1 MTLKEAP
8 YAIRVTRRD
17 GAEVV
22 HVYRREPDANHRDR
36 LQRLVTLGPLA
47 AQAGESLLRR
57 AVDEP
62 FPAGARA
69 GLGASSPLSRR
80 NGGGA
85 GGGGTQGIGGGGHL
99 STLPPEPGRG
109 RGTGKP
115 ELPSPAVRGRGRGR
129 GLPPAWPLPVG
140 PFRAVSAEWGARAA
154 LFGLVARGLRDAARL
169 PLAARHVAEMS
180 GTDAAWWVGLAT
192 GPRAD
197 RGLRALRILTDA
209 VA

>member
-1 MTLKEAP
+1 VTLKDAP
-8 YAIRVTRRD
+8 YALRLTRRD

-22 HVYRREPDANHRDR
+22 HVYRRQPDANHRDR

-47 AQAGESLLRR
+47 RQAGEALLRR
-57 AVDEP
+57 AVDDGQIVP
-62 FPAGARA
+62 TPALQGRRK
-69 GLGASSPLSRR
+69 GWGSPD
-80 NGGGA
+80 
-85 GGGGTQGIGGGGHL
+85 GT
-99 STLPPEPGRG
+99 SPAD
-109 RGTGKP
+109 
-115 ELPSPAVRGRGRGR
+115 PSPTVRGRGKGA
-129 GLPPAWPLPVG
+129 GPAKAWPLPVG
-140 PFRAVSAEWGARAA
+140 PFRAVSAEWGARVA
-154 LFGLVARGLRDAARL
+154 LFALVARGLRDASRL

>member
-62 FPAGARA
+62 SPAGARE

-85 GGGGTQGIGGGGHL
+85 GGGG
-99 STLPPEPGRG
+99 
-109 RGTGKP
+109 
-115 ELPSPAVRGRGRGR
+115 
-129 GLPPAWPLPVG
+129 
-140 PFRAVSAEWGARAA
+140 
-154 LFGLVARGLRDAARL
+154 
-169 PLAARHVAEMS
+169 
-180 GTDAAWWVGLAT
+180 
-192 GPRAD
+192 
-197 RGLRALRILTDA
+197 
-209 VA
+209 

>member
-1 MTLKEAP
+1 MTLKGAP
-8 YAIRVTRRD
+8 YALRVTRRD

-47 AQAGESLLRR
+47 AQAGEALLRR
-57 AVDEP
+57 AVDGDANAPTPGAGRRGSGMGNPEP
-62 FPAGARA
+62 ASPIARGRA
-69 GLGASSPLSRR
+69 KGKE
-80 NGGGA
+80 NGG
-85 GGGGTQGIGGGGHL
+85 H
-99 STLPPEPGRG
+99 
-109 RGTGKP
+109 
-115 ELPSPAVRGRGRGR
+115 PSPAVRGRGRGR
-129 GLPPAWPLPVG
+129 GLSPAWPLPVG
-140 PFRAVSAEWGARAA
+140 PYRAVSAEWGARAA
-154 LFGLVARGLRDAARL
+154 LFGLVARGLRNPARL
-169 PLAARHVAEMS
+169 PLAARHVADMS

>member
-8 YAIRVTRRD
+8 YALRVTRRD

-47 AQAGESLLRR
+47 RQAGEALLRR
-57 AVDEP
+57 AVDDGP
-62 FPAGARA
+62 RLPAPAVQGR
-69 GLGASSPLSRR
+69 G
-80 NGGGA
+80 NGRGSHDG
-85 GGGGTQGIGGGGHL
+85 
-99 STLPPEPGRG
+99 TLPPD
-109 RGTGKP
+109 
-115 ELPSPAVRGRGRGR
+115 PSPTVRGRGKGAGR
-129 GLPPAWPLPVG
+129 ASAWPLPVG

-154 LFGLVARGLRDAARL
+154 LFGLVARGLRDATRL

>member
-62 FPAGARA
+62 AAV
-69 GLGASSPLSRR
+69 RR
-80 NGGGA
+80 
-85 GGGGTQGIGGGGHL
+85 GIGIGAAD
-99 STLPPEPGRG
+99 SERPSPAVRG
-109 RGTGKP
+109 RAKGAPDGEP
-115 ELPSPAVRGRGRGR
+115 PSPAVRGRGRAR
-129 GLPPAWPLPVG
+129 GLPPAWPIPVG